1 MKLIESITMLIIILP
16 IILPLTFSVMMLFF
30 WKSVKIQRALNL
42 LATLFSLICSLI
54 IFVEV
59 NNSGIISLQVG
70 GWQAPFGI
78 SIVADL
84 LSSIMVII
92 TAVIGLTTA
101 LFSIGSIDESRER
114 YLYYPLLQFLLMG
127 INGAFLTGDIFNLYV
142 WFEVMLISSFVLL
155 SLGGRRAQ
163 LEGAIKYVTL
173 NLLSSAIFLAAVGIL
188 YGLAGT
194 LNMADVSRKIPFI
207 ENQELVNVVAVLFLI
222 AFGVK
227 AAIFPLFFWLPAS
240 YHTPPAAVSA
250 IFAGLLTKVGV
261 YAIIRFFT
269 TVFIYN
275 SDFIKDILLVSAAL
289 TMLTGVL
296 GAAAQNN
303 FRKILSFHI
312 ISQIGYM
319 ILGVALFSPL
329 AIAGAIFYII
339 HHIIVKTNLFFI
351 SGYVKKLKGSYNLKE
366 LGGVYKFY
374 PMLGLLFLIPA
385 LSLAGIPPLSGFWAK
400 FVLIKAGLELKEFL
414 VVGIA
419 LLVGLLTLFSMTK
432 IWNEVFWKDD
442 PQNSENVTDIT
453 YKSLTSGKKFMMI
466 LPIIILAFITIVIGF
481 YAEPFF
487 NIANES
493 AMQLLDSS
501 NYINSVL
508 GLK

>member
-1 MKLIESITMLIIILP
+1 MNQLVIFP
-16 IILPLTFSVMMLFF
+16 IILPLVFAVIMLLF
-30 WKSVKIQRALNL
+30 WKSIAAHRYINLAGSFISL
-42 LATLFSLICSLI
+42 LASLI
-54 IFVEV
+54 ILSEV
-59 NNSGIISLQVG
+59 ISEGIISLQVG

-78 SIVADL
+78 SIVADY
-84 LSSIMVII
+84 LSSIMIVI
-92 TAVIGLTTA
+92 TAVIGFATA
-101 LFSIGSIDESRER
+101 LYSLGTIDADREK
-114 YLYYPLLQFLLMG
+114 YLYYPLLQLLLMG

-155 SLGGRRAQ
+155 ALGGRRGQ

-188 YGLAGT
+188 YGIAGT
-194 LNMADVSRKIPFI
+194 LNMADLARKIPFL
-207 ENQELVNVVAVLFLI
+207 EQKELLTVVSVLFMV

-240 YHTPPAAVSA
+240 YHTPPVAVSA

-261 YAIIRFFT
+261 YALIRFFT
-269 TVFIYN
+269 TIFVHDVAFTHN
-275 SDFIKDILLVSAAL
+275 LLLISAAL

-296 GAAAQNN
+296 GAAAQND

-319 ILGVALFSPL
+319 ILGLALYSPL

-339 HHIIVKTNLFFI
+339 HHIIVKTNLFFV
-351 SGYVKKLKGSYNLKE
+351 SGVVKKLKGTYSLKDV
-366 LGGVYKFY
+366 GGVYKYY
-374 PMLGLLFLIPA
+374 PLLGLLFLIPA

-400 FVLIKAGLELKEFL
+400 FVVIKAGLEIKEYL

-442 PQNSENVTDIT
+442 PKGNKNHIQES
-453 YKSLTSGKKFMMI
+453 YKLISNYKKYMMI
-466 LPIIILAFITIVIGF
+466 APIVFLALITVIIGL

-487 NIANES
+487 NFASN
-493 AMQLLDSS
+493 AAHQLIDSS
-501 NYINSVL
+501 IYINSVL
-508 GLK
+508 GMK

>member
-1 MKLIESITMLIIILP
+1 MTNQIIILP
-16 IILPLTFSVMMLFF
+16 IILPLVFAVTMLFF
-30 WKSVKIQRALNL
+30 WKSVKIHRYLNL
-42 LATLFSLICSLI
+42 IGSTISFVVSVI
-54 IFVEV
+54 IMIQVLS
-59 NNSGIISLQVG
+59 SGIISLQVG
-70 GWQAPFGI
+70 SWQAPFGI

-84 LSSIMVII
+84 LSTVMIVI
-92 TAVIGLTTA
+92 TAVIGFATA
-101 LFSIGSIDESRER
+101 LYSIGTIDPDREK

-155 SLGGRRAQ
+155 ALGGTRGQ
-163 LEGAIKYVTL
+163 FEGAIKYVTL

-188 YGLAGT
+188 YGIAGT
-194 LNMADVSRKIPFI
+194 LNMADLARRIPFI
-207 ENQELVNVVAVLFLI
+207 EQKELLTVVSVLFMI

-240 YHTPPAAVSA
+240 YHTPPVAVSA

-261 YAIIRFFT
+261 YALIRFFT
-269 TVFIYN
+269 TIFVHDVGFTHN
-275 SDFIKDILLVSAAL
+275 LLLISAAL

-296 GAAAQNN
+296 GAAAQSD

-319 ILGVALFSPL
+319 ILGLALFSPL

-339 HHIIVKTNLFFI
+339 HHIIVKTNLFFV
-351 SGYVKKLKGSYNLKE
+351 SGVVDKLKGSYDLGK
-366 LGGVYKFY
+366 LGGVYKYY

-400 FVLIKAGLELKEFL
+400 FVVIKAGLEIKEYL
-414 VVGIA
+414 IVGIA

-442 PQNSENVTDIT
+442 PKGSENFIDES
-453 YKSLTSGKKFMMI
+453 YKQISTVKKYLMFA
-466 LPIIILAFITIVIGF
+466 PIILLALITIVIGF

-487 NIANES
+487 NYANAAAEK
-493 AMQLLDSS
+493 LIDSS
-501 NYINSVL
+501 TYINSVL